1 MKKIYYISSRE
12 IVDGIIHEATVIKE
26 TAKTYIA
33 EINGYERTLR
43 KTDMSFGYIEKYRAF
58 EEYTDALM
66 WLKERVEKLII
77 GNTDTIYK
85 KTLEN
90 EKLRAL
96 KKRIIGDAIASV
108 NADEDTA
115 ETESKTKAAFVKN
128 YLSPLLRAARIC
140 VRGAEYVKD
149 EKTDEETVVITCT
162 NGYTREKCVT
172 ADSLIALARDSMQGL

>member
-1 MKKIYYISSRE
+1 
-12 IVDGIIHEATVIKE
+12 
-26 TAKTYIA
+26 
-33 EINGYERTLR
+33 
-43 KTDMSFGYIEKYRAF
+43 
-58 EEYTDALM
+58 M

-77 GNTDTIYK
+77 GNTDTINK

-140 VRGAEYVKD
+140 VRGFAVAIKSIFS
-149 EKTDEETVVITCT
+149 KRKSRNT
-162 NGYTREKCVT
+162 
-172 ADSLIALARDSMQGL
+172 LP

>member
-66 WLKERVEKLII
+66 WLKE
-77 GNTDTIYK
+77 
-85 KTLEN
+85 
-90 EKLRAL
+90 KLRAL

-149 EKTDEETVVITCT
+149 EKTGEETVVITCT

>member
-1 MKKIYYISSRE
+1 MKKIYYISSRD
-12 IVDGIIHEATVIKE
+12 VADGIIKETTVIKE

-33 EINGYERTLR
+33 KIGGYERTIR
-43 KTDMSFGYIEKYRAF
+43 KGDPSFGTIEQYHAF
-58 EEYTDALM
+58 EDYTDALA
-66 WLKERVEKLII
+66 WLKDRVEKLII
-77 GNTDTIYK
+77 GNTDTIYR

-115 ETESKTKAAFVKN
+115 EIESKTKAAFVKN

-149 EKTDEETVVITCT
+149 EKTGEETVVITCT

>member
-1 MKKIYYISSRE
+1 
-12 IVDGIIHEATVIKE
+12 
-26 TAKTYIA
+26 
-33 EINGYERTLR
+33 
-43 KTDMSFGYIEKYRAF
+43 
-58 EEYTDALM
+58 M

-149 EKTDEETVVITCT
+149 EKTGEETVVITCT